1 MCAGAVSDLIVQL
14 YDLNAVQFDLA
25 PRGHD
30 LDAEWP
36 TFTRFGPRLKDLVQ
50 VEPLCWSCRA
60 IPICS
65 VLCSGKQLTRLGRHQ
80 KFYWYSNRHSHKF
93 IFGSTGL

>member
-50 VEPLCWSCRA
+50 VEPPCWSCRCTTEDA
-60 IPICS
+60 KS
-65 VLCSGKQLTRLGRHQ
+65 ATG
-80 KFYWYSNRHSHKF
+80 
-93 IFGSTGL
+93 FGGQP